1 MKTKHLTLPLLC
13 LAPFLQSCESTP
25 PKQAW
30 EMQPL
35 MRVSNSNDSP
45 AAYYQLGRYYQGQN
59 RADKAIP
66 AFQKALAL
74 DSQYAEAH
82 NALGALYAAQGRYDM
97 AIAEFQNALA
107 TSPSS
112 SHFLNNLGY
121 AFYLQGR
128 YAEAA
133 DIYEKAVALN
143 PSDLKIVNNRNL
155 ALAKL
160 GGRELVQPTN
170 MLAAAS
176 NTTEVPVTEIPSSDI
191 APKTLKASSTTHS
204 SPKEQKRASAVIA
217 TPLNR
222 SPVPT
227 ATQLTQTA
235 NEEQETHKP
244 AIELVQSSLNRY
256 ELREKTTGVANVLA
270 MQKATKAPMAHNL
283 PHLEVSNGNGITGM
297 AKKVSHALGDHGF
310 PNARLTNQKPFEQS
324 VTLVEYRQGF
334 AVEAERLSA
343 SLPAKPTIKEKNN
356 LRANTDIRLVLG
368 KDVMHRIALVTPE
381 EETRLVLK

>member
-13 LAPFLQSCESTP
+13 LVPLLQSCESTP

-59 RADKAIP
+59 RTDKAIP

-112 SHFLNNLGY
+112 PHFLNNLGY
-121 AFYLQGR
+121 TFYLQGR

-133 DIYEKAVALN
+133 AIYEKAVALN

-155 ALAKL
+155 TMAKL
-160 GGRELVQPTN
+160 GGREQTKPATL
-170 MLAAAS
+170 LAGTPQAAQAPAAETS
-176 NTTEVPVTEIPSSDI
+176 VGAATEKVVD
-191 APKTLKASSTTHS
+191 PKQQ
-204 SPKEQKRASAVIA
+204 ENVVAVA
-217 TPLNR
+217 TPLPSAPPPTS
-222 SPVPT
+222 SPVPFTT
-227 ATQLTQTA
+227 AEGHSVQKT
-235 NEEQETHKP
+235 
-244 AIELVQSSLNRY
+244 AIEPPGTDRHASQQ
-256 ELREKTTGVANVLA
+256 EKNAPAAVLA
-270 MQKATKAPMAHNL
+270 LKETTQATMTHPL
-283 PHLEVSNGNGITGM
+283 PRFEVSNGNGVTGM
-297 AKKVSHALGDHGF
+297 AKRVGYVLANQGF
-310 PNARLTNQKPFEQS
+310 AKARLTNQKPFQQS

-334 AVEAERLSA
+334 APEAERLSA
-343 SLPAKPTIKEKNN
+343 SLPVKPMIKEKND
-356 LRANTDIRLVLG
+356 LRTSTDIRLVLG
-368 KDVMHRIALVTPE
+368 KDVMRNVALVTPRQQP
-381 EETRLVLK
+381 TRLALK